1 MGVLGMRI
9 RAVTEAVSG
18 QAKTVIGKLTGDQG
32 LLASGRLSRASAAL
46 KGGVA
51 KTLGWTRGALQAGVG
66 GALQGV
72 GKLTRSRDMQA
83 AGVVKQAQGDAGKAA
98 S

>member
-9 RAVTEAVSG
+9 RGATEAVSG
-18 QAKTVIGKLTGDQG
+18 RIKTVIGRATGDQG
-32 LLASGRLSRASAAL
+32 LIASGTLSRVAGGL

-51 KTLGWTRGALQAGVG
+51 RSLRWTRGALQAGLG
-66 GALQGV
+66 GALGGV

-83 AGVVKQAQGDAGKAA
+83 AGAVKEVQGEAGKAA